1 MELSISRYKERH
13 WAIYTQNTEHDRELV
28 CVCVY
33 KKGARNV
40 VRLMEAKRPL
50 SFSQAEVQGS
60 HLQDEPPEEKER

>member
-13 WAIYTQNTEHDRELV
+13 WAIYTQEKELV

-40 VRLMEAKRPL
+40 VRLMEEKE
-50 SFSQAEVQGS
+50 SFPSSAEVEGS
-60 HLQDEPPEEKER
+60 HLQSEPTDEDKR

>member
-13 WAIYTQNTEHDRELV
+13 WAIYTQEKELV

-40 VRLMEAKRPL
+40 VRLMEKKEPFP
-50 SFSQAEVQGS
+50 SFAEVEAEGS
-60 HLQDEPPEEKER
+60 YPQSEPPEEKEQ

>member
-13 WAIYTQNTEHDRELV
+13 WAIYTPEKELI

-40 VRLMEAKRPL
+40 VRLMEEKKPFPSSAEAEEFHPL
-50 SFSQAEVQGS
+50 NK
-60 HLQDEPPEEKER
+60 PTEENEQ

>member
-13 WAIYTQNTEHDRELV
+13 WAIYTPDKELV

-40 VRLMEAKRPL
+40 VRLME
-50 SFSQAEVQGS
+50 
-60 HLQDEPPEEKER
+60 EEKPLLSSAETAVEGFRSQSEDHAKDER

>member
-13 WAIYTQNTEHDRELV
+13 WAIYTLDKELI

-40 VRLMEAKRPL
+40 VRLMEEKEPL
-50 SFSQAEVQGS
+50 PSSAEVEGS
-60 HLQDEPPEEKER
+60 YPRSEPTDENER